1 MSHTFSQM
9 WKPKP
14 KQTEN
19 MKAEEGWTSRKEK
32 KDGVKKIRARVRGGR
47 REVEADMNKR

>member
-1 MSHTFSQM
+1 M

-19 MKAEEGWTSRKEK
+19 MKVEERWTVREEKRVGIEEIREKARK
-32 KDGVKKIRARVRGGR
+32 GR
-47 REVEADMNKR
+47 REVEADMNRRR